1 MVASCEL
8 DTASIDVSPGR
19 DVRDLSDS
27 QTDARTLPSVCHSY
41 QMLYLPQKGTQF
53 CWNVVMLHLRLP

>member
-8 DTASIDVSPGR
+8 DTTSIDVSPGR

-27 QTDARTLPSVCHSY
+27 QTD
-41 QMLYLPQKGTQF
+41 
-53 CWNVVMLHLRLP
+53 RLPLIPNAVFAAKGNTILLERCNAAS